1 MSGSVH
7 GGVASRI
14 PIPANGPASQMQ
26 IDGIPIAV
34 AADVRAR
41 TIEPQSG
48 IFYEGHVATSAFRIV
63 TGEVSIVRSD
73 GAPGKYRQIERLGP
87 NQYFGESGFLGSN
100 KRNVTAMT
108 VSRTLILEM
117 DIRGFEAE
125 LMTIEEGYRAI
136 VWLLLEF
143 RQTVP
148 PRSAWRDGK
157 VPDSARPLIKKMSQ
171 SMAEPIPEL
180 TRIPG
185 AFLRGLYTKL
195 VEAAIDRL
203 PES

>member
-1 MSGSVH
+1 MSGSVQ
-7 GGVASRI
+7 GGVASRM

-34 AADVRAR
+34 SADVRAR

-100 KRNVTAMT
+100 KRTVTAMT

-117 DIRGFEAE
+117 DIRGFEAG

-157 VPDSARPLIKKMSQ
+157 IPDSARPMIKKMSQ

-185 AFLRGLYTKL
+185 AFLRGLYAKL